1 MMFGIVIEFHSQMS
15 CSHRPAVC
23 EVLYSLGLE
32 TLSMCLR
39 ELSAA
44 ERPVLIPRCL
54 IQIGR
59 WLAIGAIAL
68 FTNAPASADVRVPRL
83 FNDGMV
89 LQQKTSNA
97 VWGFAAPGER
107 VTVKASWGA
116 EAKTV
121 ADDSGDWR
129 VMLKTPAHGTGHSL
143 VVSGRNILN
152 IQNVAIG
159 EVWLCAGQSN
169 MGWKLGSTFGGEAEA
184 AAANAPD
191 LRIFVS
197 QREHWHEPLKQS
209 RDRLAK
215 WSPCNPQTAAATSAV
230 SYYFGRTLQR
240 ALNIP
245 VGIIVQAYAGTPIEG
260 WMPKDIQADDSR
272 MSAAMEDMERRSR
285 RYPVKDALETFRNEL
300 LVYNY
305 RIDAGETMKNQ
316 FRVLQP
322 PFITKP
328 ATLGHQYP
336 SHIFNAM
343 IHPVRPYGIKG
354 MIWYQGERNS
364 KNVPQALNYR
374 EQLTRLIGYYRSSW
388 HELSEGNVARDFPF
402 YFTQLPSWH
411 APQQKPVEGLE
422 APWVVNREMMRLVTS
437 DVDNTGMAVAID
449 TGDEIALHPQ
459 NKKPIGIRHAYMAL
473 ARTYGKPN
481 VSTGPQFLTQTTQG
495 GRIVLKFDSVGTSLV
510 SARPGKLNSFAIAG
524 PDMQWHWADAVI
536 EGGTVVVSSPEIQQP
551 VAVRYAW
558 AMNPS
563 QRNLLY
569 NAEGFPASPFRT
581 DSGPLFDADRD
592 EVVEVVKPKKPEGY
606 QSTDWARPAISVPL
620 QPEKQ

>member
-1 MMFGIVIEFHSQMS
+1 MHEYKNGSVGFPRLTEAFLTQ
-15 CSHRPAVC
+15 AVR
-23 EVLYSLGLE
+23 SLTVGL
-32 TLSMCLR
+32 
-39 ELSAA
+39 
-44 ERPVLIPRCL
+44 
-54 IQIGR
+54 
-59 WLAIGAIAL
+59 IAV
-68 FTNAPASADVRVPRL
+68 TMYDMTRADVRVPGL
-83 FNDGMV
+83 FSNGMV
-89 LQQKTSNA
+89 LQQQTSNA

-116 EAKTV
+116 DAKTV

-169 MGWKLGSTFGGEAEA
+169 MGWKLGSTFGSEEEA

-215 WSPCNPQTAAATSAV
+215 WSPCNPQTAAVTSAV

-260 WMPKDIQADDSR
+260 WMPKDVQADDPR
-272 MSAAMEDMERRSR
+272 MTAAIEDMERRSR

-300 LVYNY
+300 IVYN
-305 RIDAGETMKNQ
+305 RKIDAGETMKNQ

-343 IHPVRPYGIKG
+343 IHPVRPFGIKG

-374 EQLTRLIGYYRSSW
+374 RQLAKLIGYYRSSW

-473 ARTYGKPN
+473 ARTYGRPN
-481 VSTGPQFLTQTTQG
+481 VSTGPQFLSQTTQG
-495 GRIVLKFDSVGTSLV
+495 GRIVLKFDSVGTGLV

-606 QSTDWARPAISVPL
+606 QSTDWARPAITVTL
-620 QPEKQ
+620 QPENQ

>member
-1 MMFGIVIEFHSQMS
+1 MHEYKNGSVGFPRLTEAFLTQ
-15 CSHRPAVC
+15 AVR
-23 EVLYSLGLE
+23 SLTVGL
-32 TLSMCLR
+32 
-39 ELSAA
+39 
-44 ERPVLIPRCL
+44 
-54 IQIGR
+54 
-59 WLAIGAIAL
+59 IAV
-68 FTNAPASADVRVPRL
+68 TMYDMTRADVRVPGL
-83 FNDGMV
+83 FSNGMV
-89 LQQKTSNA
+89 LQQQTSNA

-116 EAKTV
+116 DAKTV

-169 MGWKLGSTFGGEAEA
+169 MGWKLGSTFGSEEEA

-215 WSPCNPQTAAATSAV
+215 WSPCNPQTAAVTSAV

-260 WMPKDIQADDSR
+260 WMPKDVQADDPR
-272 MSAAMEDMERRSR
+272 MTAAIEDMERRSR

-300 LVYNY
+300 IVYN
-305 RIDAGETMKNQ
+305 RKIDAGETMKNQ

-343 IHPVRPYGIKG
+343 IHPVRPFGIKG

-374 EQLTRLIGYYRSSW
+374 RQLAKLIGYYRSSW

-473 ARTYGKPN
+473 ARTYGRPN
-481 VSTGPQFLTQTTQG
+481 VSTGPQFLSQTTQG
-495 GRIVLKFDSVGTSLV
+495 DRIVLKFDSVGTGLV

-606 QSTDWARPAISVPL
+606 QSTDWARPAITVTL
-620 QPEKQ
+620 QPENQ

>member
-1 MMFGIVIEFHSQMS
+1 MHEYKNGSVGFPRLTEAFLTQ
-15 CSHRPAVC
+15 AVR
-23 EVLYSLGLE
+23 SLTVGL
-32 TLSMCLR
+32 
-39 ELSAA
+39 
-44 ERPVLIPRCL
+44 
-54 IQIGR
+54 
-59 WLAIGAIAL
+59 IAV
-68 FTNAPASADVRVPRL
+68 TMYDMTRADVRVPGL
-83 FNDGMV
+83 FSNGMV
-89 LQQKTSNA
+89 LQQQTSNA

-116 EAKTV
+116 DAKTV

-169 MGWKLGSTFGGEAEA
+169 MGWKLGSTFGSEEEA

-215 WSPCNPQTAAATSAV
+215 WSPCNPQSAAVTSAV

-260 WMPKDIQADDSR
+260 WMPKDVQADDPR
-272 MSAAMEDMERRSR
+272 MTAAIEDMERRSR

-300 LVYNY
+300 IVYN
-305 RIDAGETMKNQ
+305 RKIDAGETMKNQ

-343 IHPVRPYGIKG
+343 IHPVRPFGIKG

-374 EQLTRLIGYYRSSW
+374 RQLAKLIGYYRSSW

-473 ARTYGKPN
+473 ARTYGRPN
-481 VSTGPQFLTQTTQG
+481 VSTGPQFLSQTTQG
-495 GRIVLKFDSVGTSLV
+495 GRIVLKFDSVGTGLV

-606 QSTDWARPAISVPL
+606 QSTDWARPAITVTL
-620 QPEKQ
+620 QPENQ

>member
-1 MMFGIVIEFHSQMS
+1 VHEYKNGSVGFPRLTEAFLTQ
-15 CSHRPAVC
+15 AVR
-23 EVLYSLGLE
+23 SLTVGL
-32 TLSMCLR
+32 
-39 ELSAA
+39 
-44 ERPVLIPRCL
+44 
-54 IQIGR
+54 
-59 WLAIGAIAL
+59 IAV
-68 FTNAPASADVRVPRL
+68 TMYDMTRADVRVPGL
-83 FNDGMV
+83 FSNGMV
-89 LQQKTSNA
+89 LQQQTSNA

-116 EAKTV
+116 DAKTV

-169 MGWKLGSTFGGEAEA
+169 MGWKLGSTFGSEEEA

-215 WSPCNPQTAAATSAV
+215 WSPCNPQSAAVTSAV

-260 WMPKDIQADDSR
+260 WMPKDVQADDPR
-272 MSAAMEDMERRSR
+272 MTAAIEDMERRSR

-300 LVYNY
+300 IVYN
-305 RIDAGETMKNQ
+305 RKIDAGETMKNQ

-343 IHPVRPYGIKG
+343 IHPVRPFGIKG

-374 EQLTRLIGYYRSSW
+374 RQLAKLIGYYRSSW

-473 ARTYGKPN
+473 ARTYGRPN
-481 VSTGPQFLTQTTQG
+481 VSTGPQFLSQTTQG
-495 GRIVLKFDSVGTSLV
+495 GRIVLKFDSVGTGLV

-606 QSTDWARPAISVPL
+606 QSTDWARPAITVTL
-620 QPEKQ
+620 QPENQ